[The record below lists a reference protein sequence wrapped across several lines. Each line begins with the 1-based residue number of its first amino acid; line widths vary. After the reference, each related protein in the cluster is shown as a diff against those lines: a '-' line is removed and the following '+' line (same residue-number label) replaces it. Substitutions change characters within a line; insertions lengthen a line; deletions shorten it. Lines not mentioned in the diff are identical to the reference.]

1 MSGADPPPD
10 LPPLA
15 PPELAELDERL
26 ISLYGIV
33 DNLSRRVEYLEEL
46 VRRKREA
53 ARVMARQQPPPVQEV
68 DGWYRVYDPAECL
81 PADDRWVFVALDD
94 QPYALLRAQLV
105 DKKYWR
111 DYQGQPIV
119 RTVTSWWEDR

>member
-1 MSGADPPPD
+1 MSDPDPPAD
-10 LPPLA
+10 LPPLP

-26 ISLYGIV
+26 VTLYGII
-33 DNLSRRVEYLEEL
+33 DNLTRRVEYLEEL

-53 ARVMARQQPPPVQEV
+53 ALVRARQQPPVEKQTSFQP
-68 DGWYRVYDPAECL
+68 YDPLEYL
-81 PADDRWVFVALDD
+81 PSDDRWVFVTLDD
-94 QPYALLRAQLV
+94 QPYTLLRAQLV